1 MTPKRR
7 LRATTRMR
15 TSAETKLWASCN
27 QQRGRDNN
35 RTPTKRRPRV
45 KEGRQGRS
53 LKPLMNTR
61 SEDEVFGTEKGIDN
75 KLVFLYKGR
84 EGALE

>member
-1 MTPKRR
+1 MRPKRR
-7 LRATTRMR
+7 LSRRRMR
-15 TSAETKLWASCN
+15 TKTKLWASCD
-27 QQRGRDNN
+27 QQRGRDS
-35 RTPTKRRPRV
+35 RTPTERRPRV

>member
-1 MTPKRR
+1 
-7 LRATTRMR
+7 MR
-15 TSAETKLWASCN
+15 TSAETKLWASCD
-27 QQRGRDNN
+27 QQTGRDN

-53 LKPLMNTR
+53 LKPLMKTR

-75 KLVFLYKGR
+75 KLVFLYKDR